1 MRMFSSFFYFIF
13 FSFNCAFFLERQM
26 CHILGGFAVEE
37 EVNNFLSLYLS
48 DLFSYCKEGSKNV
61 KAGQHNISYGYE

>member
-1 MRMFSSFFYFIF
+1 
-13 FSFNCAFFLERQM
+13 M

-37 EVNNFLSLYLS
+37 EVNNFFSLYLS

-61 KAGQHNISYGYE
+61 KAGQRNISYGYEWVKT